1 MIVATDITKAHKWQ
15 WLAGLG
21 DVTCRPYRTN
31 GQASWNR
38 VTHRRVRF
46 YKKKK
51 ISCVWASARH
61 CEAKIKTLLSLIIT
75 KTMGLVIG
83 DRVKVLAHTA
93 NWALILA

>member
-51 ISCVWASARH
+51 NQLC
-61 CEAKIKTLLSLIIT
+61 L
-75 KTMGLVIG
+75 G
-83 DRVKVLAHTA
+83 
-93 NWALILA
+93 

>member
-31 GQASWNR
+31 GQASWNH

-46 YKKKK
+46 YKKNK
-51 ISCVWASARH
+51 SVVS
-61 CEAKIKTLLSLIIT
+61 
-75 KTMGLVIG
+75 GLVPG
-83 DRVKVLAHTA
+83 TVKQRLK
-93 NWALILA
+93 LCFR